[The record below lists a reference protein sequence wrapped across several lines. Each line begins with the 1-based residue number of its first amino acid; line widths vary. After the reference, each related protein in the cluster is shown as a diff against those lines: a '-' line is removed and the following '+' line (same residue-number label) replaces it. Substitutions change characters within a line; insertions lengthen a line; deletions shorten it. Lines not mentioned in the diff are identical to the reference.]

1 MVYEIISRILIV
13 LVQAISIYQFILIIR
28 VLLTWFPNLDMS
40 NPILLNLCAITDPY
54 LNFFRGIIPPLGGLD
69 LSPILAFVVLNIS
82 QNLLVKVQFAFL
94 NTSLV
99 NNIIN

>member
-1 MVYEIISRILIV
+1 MVYEIISRILVV

-69 LSPILAFVVLNIS
+69 LSPILAFILLRVLEGLLTTSAGAFMQVV
-82 QNLLVKVQFAFL
+82 QMY
-94 NTSLV
+94 
-99 NNIIN
+99 

>member
-1 MVYEIISRILIV
+1 MVYEIISRILVV

-69 LSPILAFVVLNIS
+69 LSPILAFVLLRVLEG
-82 QNLLVKVQFAFL
+82 LL
-94 NTSLV
+94 NTSAGAFMQV
-99 NNIIN
+99 VQMY